1 MKNQALQTFN
11 FSSLSAAGSSEQ
23 WKSPQQAS
31 PFCCQQKRPPK
42 DFDDRGARSAFG
54 CKLRQNHR
62 CGRECS
68 IKINQSSI
76 KSHSLAFSPCNF
88 LQKQL
93 KYSNIIWLLT
103 GTRLQKRSL
112 QGSQRPD
119 PNDQTV
125 SNCHTLLHYVGWF
138 HRLLLKSL
146 WWRKQKSAV
155 TAYHC
160 HLASAVAWNAHFGY
174 LHTLWIDVSWTLIWQ
189 SEHEPFYQS
198 QFPQILFNLHLQPN
212 CHCVPSVNSVPRYLE
227 TFHLRSIKINWEQL
241 KTNLSNA
248 AISSRILFVGALCCQ
263 TELRCAVHPVHGNGS
278 SLCVLNGRWWNH
290 PLPNT
295 RSTPKQSTLKTFK
308 NR

>member
-1 MKNQALQTFN
+1 MKFDEELNSLQTFN
-11 FSSLSAAGSSEQ
+11 SSSLSAAGK

-31 PFCCQQKRPPK
+31 PFCCQQKRAPK

-93 KYSNIIWLLT
+93 KHNMAPHRNTPAEAESPRFAKAWSKWSN
-103 GTRLQKRSL
+103 RLKLS
-112 QGSQRPD
+112 
-119 PNDQTV
+119 
-125 SNCHTLLHYVGWF
+125 TLLHYVGWF

-189 SEHEPFYQS
+189 SEHEPFY
-198 QFPQILFNLHLQPN
+198 
-212 CHCVPSVNSVPRYLE
+212 
-227 TFHLRSIKINWEQL
+227 
-241 KTNLSNA
+241 
-248 AISSRILFVGALCCQ
+248 
-263 TELRCAVHPVHGNGS
+263 
-278 SLCVLNGRWWNH
+278 
-290 PLPNT
+290 
-295 RSTPKQSTLKTFK
+295 
-308 NR
+308 